1 MRRVHTQK
9 TQTER
14 DQLQVPSFKK
24 KTQLGNVFVQ
34 SVGARVHDLL
44 LKLY

>member
-14 DQLQVPSFKK
+14 EPSFKK
-24 KTQLGNVFVQ
+24 KAQLGNVFVQ